1 VNLTPDNRLWLGV
14 AAIVGFGLFSLSALG
29 EATAPSVSVS
39 ASASAENAK
48 VEGPGPENSAPKK
61 PLPPVSAVSEGPEVT
76 IRRLNSALI
85 EIMKGAEAGIA
96 YQARFEQ
103 VAPVVLETFDM
114 PFMAA
119 KSIGSYWRKL
129 DADERRRWV
138 KTFGDFTISNF
149 ADRFDGFSGQTFE
162 IRGERPA
169 SRETRVVETL
179 LNRPGDESVELDYR
193 MSARV
198 GSWRVVDIYSDG
210 SVSEVA
216 LRRSEYSSV
225 LKGGGIEELIA
236 AVSAKTAKRAKN

>member
-1 VNLTPDNRLWLGV
+1 MNLPLNNRLWLG
-14 AAIVGFGLFSLSALG
+14 AAVILGFGLFSLSALG
-29 EATAPSVSVS
+29 EATVPPVS
-39 ASASAENAK
+39 ASAAAENAK
-48 VEGPGPENSAPKK
+48 GEGSGPGISAPEER
-61 PLPPVSAVSEGPEVT
+61 LPPVSAVSEGPEAA

-129 DADERRRWV
+129 DAEERRRWV

>member
-1 VNLTPDNRLWLGV
+1 MNSTPWKMLR
-14 AAIVGFGLFSLSALG
+14 LSAVVAMGLG
-29 EATAPSVSVS
+29 LSPLPIFGDPANPSGSAPAGAEVSAAKSAEGGAGAGAPKDAVPSVS
-39 ASASAENAK
+39 AA
-48 VEGPGPENSAPKK
+48 
-61 PLPPVSAVSEGPEVT
+61 SEGPEAA

-96 YQARFEQ
+96 YQTRFEQ

-129 DADERRRWV
+129 DTDERRRWV

-179 LNRPGDESVELDYR
+179 LNRPGDEAVELDYR

-198 GSWRVVDIYSDG
+198 GNWRVVDIYSDG

-225 LKGGGIEELIA
+225 LKGGGIEGLIA
-236 AVSAKTAKRAKN
+236 AVGAKTAKRATQ